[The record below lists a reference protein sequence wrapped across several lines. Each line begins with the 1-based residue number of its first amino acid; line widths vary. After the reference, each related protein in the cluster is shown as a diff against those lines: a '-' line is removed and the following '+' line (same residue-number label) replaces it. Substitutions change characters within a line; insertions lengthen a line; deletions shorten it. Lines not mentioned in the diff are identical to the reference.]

1 MNDKERYM
9 RWETKWDLHRGI
21 TREEKRKEEVLKV
34 FEGLG
39 DLSKCRVEAP
49 FFRPG
54 SPLGGK
60 RGTLLPPVGALSRF
74 GCMLAVTAEVAL
86 PEVR

>member
-49 FFRPG
+49 F
-54 SPLGGK
+54 SALG
-60 RGTLLPPVGALSRF
+60 VLSVVSVERSYHQ
-74 GCMLAVTAEVAL
+74 
-86 PEVR
+86 